1 MYVDSHI
8 HLHSCFNLDALLDSA
23 VDNFRR
29 AGGERDGRKPVGCL
43 ALTETSRD
51 HVYAAIVRGDERWRP
66 RRWSVRATDDDAA
79 IVLRSPANDE
89 LIMLAGSQIATSRA
103 TRGAGACDDATLP
116 GRSSACRHASRAG
129 GGWRVGRDSMGIRQ
143 VVDRA
148 RVGLLDSS
156 PGLER
161 AAFVFA
167 RRQRWSADGNT
178 AT

>member
-8 HLHSCFNLDALLDSA
+8 HLHSCFNLDELLDSA

-89 LIMLAGSQIATSRA
+89 VIMLAGSQIVTSERLEVLALATTQRYPDGRPLRDTLA
-103 TRGAGACDDATLP
+103 ALAADVVPAVIPWGFGKWWLGRGSVAC
-116 GRSSACRHASRAG
+116 RSS
-129 GGWRVGRDSMGIRQ
+129 
-143 VVDRA
+143 
-148 RVGLLDSS
+148 
-156 PGLER
+156 GLER
-161 AAFVFA
+161 AAFIFS
-167 RRQRWSADGNT
+167 R
-178 AT
+178 